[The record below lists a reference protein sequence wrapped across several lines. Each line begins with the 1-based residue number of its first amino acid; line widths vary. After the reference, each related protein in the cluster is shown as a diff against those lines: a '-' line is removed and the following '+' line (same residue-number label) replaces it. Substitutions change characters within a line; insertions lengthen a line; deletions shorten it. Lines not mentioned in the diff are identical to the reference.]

1 MKATAVV
8 GQRVTLRC
16 NSRVATPV
24 NWWYRD
30 LWGGDLFEIV
40 VNGAL
45 ANGYSL
51 RMSVVGY
58 DLIIHNA
65 LLNDTGE
72 YTCAGESG
80 FGEHHKISLTVSG
93 SFAFTVVRT
102 LFFFYL
108 SEIYSISANSI
119 FMILPR
125 PSFAIL
131 SL

>member
-45 ANGYSL
+45 VNGYSL
-51 RMSVVGY
+51 RMSLVGY

-80 FGEHHKISLTVSG
+80 FGEHHEIHVSLTVSG

-102 LFFFYL
+102 LFFYL
-108 SEIYSISANSI
+108 SEIDGISANSI
-119 FMILPR
+119 
-125 PSFAIL
+125 S
-131 SL
+131 

>member
-24 NWWYRD
+24 NWWYQD
-30 LWGGDLFEIV
+30 QWGRIFEIV
-40 VNGAL
+40 VNGQL
-45 ANGYSL
+45 VNGYPL

-65 LLNDTGE
+65 LRNDTGVYVCIE
-72 YTCAGESG
+72 DTG
-80 FGEHHKISLTVSG
+80 FGELHTISLTVSG
-93 SFAFTVVRT
+93 SFAFTFVRT
-102 LFFFYL
+102 LFFYL
-108 SEIYSISANSI
+108 SEIDGISANSI
-119 FMILPR
+119 CMIIPR